1 MSGRRR
7 NEVERRPILSGRRAF
22 LSLPLLAFSSLARA
36 AESLSF
42 ATLYQSIGVL
52 GIKYSQQAIALIG
65 KPVRMRGFMAPPLKP
80 ESRFFVLT
88 REPVSVCPFCASDA
102 QWPVDIV
109 VIYLKGTLAP
119 VDFAQRIEVEGRLE
133 IGSWTDPQSGFVSQV
148 RIVDAE
154 LSKA

>member
-1 MSGRRR
+1 MS
-7 NEVERRPILSGRRAF
+7 SGRRAF
-22 LSLPLLAFSSLARA
+22 VLLSLLAFPALARG
-36 AESLSF
+36 AELLSF
-42 ATLYQSIGVL
+42 ATLYQSVGVL

-65 KPVRMRGFMAPPLKP
+65 KPVRLRGFMAPPLKP

-102 QWPVDIV
+102 EWPVDIA
-109 VIYLKGTLAP
+109 VIYLKGRLAP
-119 VDFAQRIEVEGRLE
+119 VNFAQRIEVEGHLE

-154 LSKA
+154 LNKQ